1 LSCREELAFHGYPL
15 RRLKI
20 SFGFWGS
27 QLIVILIFAVEHM
40 AGGWSWTQA
49 LFGAGVGCLLFGMAA
64 IATGGLAVP
73 IGLHAAWNFG
83 DWLRGNKQSNGLW
96 KSVVEQP
103 VQERA
108 QMEGMMLY
116 VIVMVLATS
125 AFWWWHHRLWPRRLR
140 PVDSEPRFSQ
150 RRKPRAVNS
159 SH

>member
-1 LSCREELAFHGYPL
+1 AS
-15 RRLKI
+15 
-20 SFGFWGS
+20 
-27 QLIVILIFAVEHM
+27 
-40 AGGWSWTQA
+40 
-49 LFGAGVGCLLFGMAA
+49 

-108 QMEGMMLY
+108 QMEGMILY
-116 VIVMVLATS
+116 VIVRVLATS

-140 PVDSEPRFSQ
+140 PVDSEFASEFMTCAVWWLAWLKARCSRRFPVC
-150 RRKPRAVNS
+150 RIKAGFNRTGVNRKTLGAQNITPSPELDASNS
-159 SH
+159 RSRTLAGNASASRFGK